1 MSDKPENEHK
11 QELQEMVNQKKTN
24 QSVEQVLAVFCQRHG
39 VTMDTCRVYY
49 KQLVKEGKVKEK

>member
-11 QELQEMVNQKKTN
+11 QELQEMVNQKKPN
-24 QSVEQVLAVFCQRHG
+24 QPVEQVLAVFCQRHG